1 MEKQNDL
8 PGLIEEDP
16 RTPVINREELH
27 GKVTLW
33 LVISTVVVSIGAVVP
48 LGYNLGVTTVAAPF
62 ILEFLNVTNQELW
75 NGNAPDLAITWIYSC
90 TVTIYAV
97 GGALGA
103 TIGGRFCD
111 ALGRKYSLVVSAIL
125 LPLAGLLMGICQIA
139 GIYGLLFLGR
149 FVAGLYAGISLGI
162 IPVYLAEI
170 SPINLRG
177 AVGVFAVFMTVV
189 GQLLSHVIGFWG
201 FYDQKSWPILLSL
214 VGFMGMILIVVFP
227 FCPESPR
234 WLFLKQKRYRDA
246 EIALQRLRGKTA
258 DISTEI
264 EEMKLEALRDESNS
278 TDGRVGAMDIIRL
291 KNPEWKNPILIC
303 LILTVGYHFSGI
315 SALFF
320 YTTEIFKSAG
330 LNQEEIALATVG
342 YSSIN
347 LIATVIGVLLVDKV
361 GRRPL
366 LLYPFMA
373 GLVLLVGM
381 TVTINTQE
389 ELGGYTFL
397 IYFACLLAVT
407 IVMYRYLPE
416 TKNKTFAEITANFV
430 KSPKHKRKRLEE
442 DLEAETYVNGGAVKE
457 TNITE
462 ETKT

>member
-1 MEKQNDL
+1 MIKT
-8 PGLIEEDP
+8 GLQYQP
-16 RTPVINREELH
+16 KHYFL
-27 GKVTLW
+27 K
-33 LVISTVVVSIGAVVP
+33 
-48 LGYNLGVTTVAAPF
+48 F

-75 NGNAPDLAITWIYSC
+75 NGNAPELAITWIYSC

-103 TIGGRFCD
+103 TIGGQFCD
-111 ALGRKYSLVVSAIL
+111 ALGRLVFVCFDVWGGVFRL
-125 LPLAGLLMGICQIA
+125 CVGEEDEKLGCLLMNLPNRR

-177 AVGVFAVFMTVV
+177 AVGVFAVVMAVV

-214 VGFMGMILIVVFP
+214 VGFMGMIIIIVFP

-234 WLFLKQKRYRDA
+234 WLFLNQKRYRDA
-246 EIALQRLRGKTA
+246 EI

-278 TDGRVGAMDIIRL
+278 TDGRVGVMDIIRL

-303 LILTVGYHFSGI
+303 LILAVGYNFSGI

-347 LIATVIGVLLVDKV
+347 LIATVIG
-361 GRRPL
+361 
-366 LLYPFMA
+366 
-373 GLVLLVGM
+373 
-381 TVTINTQE
+381 
-389 ELGGYTFL
+389 
-397 IYFACLLAVT
+397 
-407 IVMYRYLPE
+407 
-416 TKNKTFAEITANFV
+416 
-430 KSPKHKRKRLEE
+430 
-442 DLEAETYVNGGAVKE
+442 
-457 TNITE
+457 
-462 ETKT
+462 